1 MKELNIV
8 WAYPDMLN
16 LHGDR
21 GNIMALE
28 KIAKQMDIK
37 ANIKKIDNYEDKIDF
52 DSADIIFFN
61 PGELKVM
68 PSIIETLEKQR
79 KELEEYI
86 NNEKIIV
93 VIGTT
98 GSIMAKETKRIDG
111 SIIKGLGILDI
122 NCTEREMVHGDD
134 IHFSLVEDESQELI
148 GCQIQMIDT
157 ELESEDIAFGK
168 IIYGLGNG
176 DSKNEGAKYKNVIFT
191 NTLRS
196 SFSKKSLVYTKTN

>member
-1 MKELNIV
+1 MEELNIV

-21 GNIMALE
+21 GNVMALE
-28 KIAKQMDIK
+28 RIAKQMDIK
-37 ANIKKIDNYEDKIDF
+37 TNIKRIDSYEDKIDF
-52 DSADIIFFN
+52 NSADIIFFN

-68 PSIIETLEKQR
+68 PSIIEALEKQR
-79 KELEEYI
+79 EELEEYI

-111 SIIKGLGILDI
+111 SSINGLGILDM
-122 NCTEREMVHGDD
+122 NCTERKMVYGDD
-134 IHFSLVEDESQELI
+134 IHFSLKEDSSQELI

-157 ELESEDIAFGK
+157 ELQSDISFGQV
-168 IIYGLGNG
+168 IYGMGNNNG
-176 DSKNEGAKYKNVIFT
+176 KSEGARYKNVIFT
-191 NTLRS
+191 NALRTC
-196 SFSKKSLVYTKTN
+196 FS

>member
-1 MKELNIV
+1 MEELNIV

-21 GNIMALE
+21 GNVMALE
-28 KIAKQMDIK
+28 RIAKQMDIK
-37 ANIKKIDNYEDKIDF
+37 TNIKRIDSYEDKIDF
-52 DSADIIFFN
+52 NSADIIFFN

-68 PSIIETLEKQR
+68 PSIIEALEKQ
-79 KELEEYI
+79 KEELEEYI

-111 SIIKGLGILDI
+111 SSIKGLGVLDM
-122 NCTEREMVHGDD
+122 NCTERKMVYGDD
-134 IHFSLVEDESQELI
+134 IHFSLVEDSSQELI

-157 ELESEDIAFGK
+157 ELQSDISFGQV
-168 IIYGLGNG
+168 IYGMGNNNG
-176 DSKNEGAKYKNVIFT
+176 KREGAKYKNVIFT
-191 NTLRS
+191 NALRTC
-196 SFSKKSLVYTKTN
+196 FS

>member
-1 MKELNIV
+1 MEELNIV

-21 GNIMALE
+21 GNVMALE
-28 KIAKQMDIK
+28 RIAKQMDIK
-37 ANIKKIDNYEDKIDF
+37 TNIKRIDSYEDKIDF
-52 DSADIIFFN
+52 NSADIIFFN

-68 PSIIETLEKQR
+68 PSIIEALEKQR
-79 KELEEYI
+79 EELEEYI

-111 SIIKGLGILDI
+111 SSIKGLGILDM
-122 NCTEREMVHGDD
+122 NCTERKMVYGDD
-134 IHFSLVEDESQELI
+134 IHFSLVEDSSQELI

-157 ELESEDIAFGK
+157 ELQSDISFGQ
-168 IIYGLGNG
+168 IIYGMGNNSG
-176 DSKNEGAKYKNVIFT
+176 KSEGAKYKNVIFT

-196 SFSKKSLVYTKTN
+196 CFS